1 LVVQI
6 YFNMTS
12 KFSVIITTYN
22 VPEFLIECLSS
33 FDNFENIEIL
43 VGIDG
48 CEKTKSII
56 ELYENKKNK
65 RFFYFPENC
74 GTYNVRNNLI
84 SESNNDV
91 ILFFDSDDISYP
103 NIFERYDNKY
113 DITYLKFEEFGGKK
127 NNTEVAQGVFFINKK
142 TFDTL
147 VGFEN
152 WICNAD
158 DEFRKRAIYKKIRI
172 KKDNIISFKRR
183 KHDKNL
189 TVMNHTN
196 LNSEIRKTY
205 QNITNTKFR
214 TKNWYNPVV
223 KKYSYNEL

>member
-1 LVVQI
+1 
-6 YFNMTS
+6 MTT

-33 FDNFENIEIL
+33 FNNFENIEIL

-56 ELYENKKNK
+56 ESHKNKKNI

-74 GTYNVRNNLI
+74 GTFNVRNNLI
-84 SESNNDV
+84 SEVNNDV

-103 NIFERYDNKY
+103 NIFDRYDSRF
-113 DITYLKFEEFGGKK
+113 DITYLRFHEFGGKK
-127 NNTEVAQGVFFINKK
+127 NNTELAKGVFFINKK
-142 TFDTL
+142 VFDVM

-152 WICNAD
+152 WICSAD
-158 DEFRKRAIYKKIRI
+158 DEFQKRAVHKKLRI
-172 KKDNIISFKRR
+172 KKDNMISFKRR

-196 LNSEIRKTY
+196 LDSEIRKSY
-205 QNITNTKFR
+205 QDITITKLR
-214 TKNWYNPVV
+214 TKNWYNPEI
-223 KKYSYNEL
+223 KNFKYYELILK